1 MSDSDHKTV
10 GEAIVDLLEAYGVD
24 TVFGIPGTHSIELY
38 RGLATSNIRHI
49 SPRHEQGGGFMA
61 DGYARLSGRPAAC
74 FVITGA
80 GVTNLATAMGQ
91 AYSDSTPML
100 VISPVN
106 PPEENGHNIGRLHEI
121 ADQAAVTRDLAAF
134 SEVATDQDTLR
145 DLICKAFTIFSSE
158 RPLPVHIH
166 VPLPLFKEA
175 ATGNWAVRNIPGP
188 PHAEDADLKAAADMI
203 DNAERPIIIAGGG
216 IVRSADAV
224 ATIAEGLNIPVVSTT
239 NAKGVLPLDHP
250 LYLGT
255 TLTTPATQDLLA
267 SCDLLIAL
275 GTEMANTDYWSETL
289 PLPERR
295 LVVNLDEKLLERQN
309 AGSLGIKADAADT
322 ARKLATA
329 AQRRD
334 TNRLQAECDAVR
346 AANAESVGPETARV
360 HKAVLEAIRAALPED
375 GCVFTDMT
383 QIAYTGNVVYP
394 SSMFGNWFH
403 PIGYGTLGYGLP
415 AALGAKLAEPDRA
428 VVALVGDA
436 GFQYTMQEMALAEE
450 LKVPLIVVM
459 WNNEALQQIA
469 DDMSDAGISKVGVVQ
484 KNPDFQAMAKAY
496 RWNSAHAPTLE
507 VLTNEIKTA
516 LAAQGPSFIEVRDPE
531 IRASIALQ

>member
-10 GEAIVDLLEAYGVD
+10 GEAIVELLEAYGID

-38 RGLATSNIRHI
+38 RGLANSKIRHI

-106 PPEENGHNIGRLHEI
+106 PPAENGHNIGRLHEI
-121 ADQAAVTRDLAAF
+121 ADQTTVTQDLAGF
-134 SEVATDQDTLR
+134 SEIATDQESLK
-145 DLICKAFTIFSSE
+145 DLICEAFTVFASE
-158 RPLPVHIH
+158 RPLPCHIH

-175 ATGNWAVRNIPGP
+175 AAGSWAVRNIPGP
-188 PHAEDADLKAAADMI
+188 PQAEDADLAAAAEMI
-203 DNAERPIIIAGGG
+203 NSAERPIIIAGGG
-216 IVRSADAV
+216 IVRSTDAV
-224 ATIAEGLNIPVVSTT
+224 VEIAEGLNIPVISTT

-275 GTEMANTDYWSETL
+275 GTEMANTDYWCETM
-289 PLPERR
+289 PLPERKV
-295 LVVNLDEKLLERQN
+295 VVNLDDQLLERQG
-309 AGSLGIKADAADT
+309 ATSLGIKADAADT
-322 ARKLATA
+322 ARKFAALAK
-329 AQRRD
+329 RRETNPLQVDFD
-334 TNRLQAECDAVR
+334 TTR
-346 AANAESVGPETARV
+346 AANAAAVAPETAQIHR
-360 HKAVLEAIRAALPED
+360 AVLEAIREALPED
-375 GCVFTDMT
+375 SSVFTDMT
-383 QIAYTGNVVYP
+383 QIAYTGNVAYP

-415 AALGAKLAEPDRA
+415 AALGAKLAERDRA

-450 LKVPLIVVM
+450 LGVPLIVIM

-469 DDMSDAGISKVGVVQ
+469 DDMSDAGITKVGVVQ
-484 KNPDFQAMAKAY
+484 KNPDFQALAKAY
-496 RWNSAHAPTLE
+496 RWNSAHAATLDA
-507 VLTNEIKTA
+507 LTAAITTA
-516 LAAQGPSFIEVRDPE
+516 LAADGPSFIEVRDPE
-531 IRASIALQ
+531 IRASVAG

>member
-1 MSDSDHKTV
+1 MSNSDHKTV
-10 GEAIVDLLEAYGVD
+10 GEAIVELLEAYGID

-38 RGLATSNIRHI
+38 RGLATSKIRHI

-121 ADQAAVTRDLAAF
+121 ADQTSVTQDLAGF
-134 SEVATDQDTLR
+134 SEMATDQESLK
-145 DLICKAFTIFSSE
+145 DLICQAFTVFASE

-166 VPLPLFKEA
+166 VPLPLFKET
-175 ATGNWAVRNIPGP
+175 ATGSWAVRNIPGP
-188 PHAEDADLKAAADMI
+188 PQADETDLAAAAEMI
-203 DNAERPIIIAGGG
+203 DSAERPVIIAGGG
-216 IVRSADAV
+216 IVREADAV
-224 ATIAEGLNIPVVSTT
+224 AAIAEGLNIPVVSTT

-255 TLTTPATQDLLA
+255 TLTTPATQDLLG

-275 GTEMANTDYWSETL
+275 GTEMANTDYWSETM
-289 PLPERR
+289 PLPDRR
-295 LVVNLDEKLLERQN
+295 LVVNLDDKLLERQ
-309 AGSLGIKADAADT
+309 SSECLGIKADAADT
-322 ARKLATA
+322 ARKLAASAT
-329 AQRRD
+329 RRKA
-334 TNRLQAECDAVR
+334 NPLQAECDAVR
-346 AANAESVGPETARV
+346 RANAAATGSETSQV
-360 HKAVLEAIRAALPED
+360 HQAVLEVIRAALPED
-375 GCVFTDMT
+375 ASVFTDMT

-415 AALGAKLAEPDRA
+415 AALGAKLAEPKRA
-428 VVALVGDA
+428 VVALIGDA
-436 GFQYTMQEMALAEE
+436 GFQYTLQEMALAEE
-450 LKVPLIVVM
+450 LGVPLIVIM

-469 DDMSDAGISKVGVVQ
+469 DDMSDAGITKVGVVQ
-484 KNPDFQAMAKAY
+484 KNPDFQALAKAY
-496 RWNSAHAPTLE
+496 RWNSAHAATLDA
-507 VLTNEIKTA
+507 LSDAITAA
-516 LAAQGPSFIEVRDPE
+516 LAADGPSFIEVRDPE
-531 IRASIALQ
+531 IRASVSL